1 MQGGMILVLIITQL
15 LFPFSFFLSKEPF
28 IRHSR
33 QNLALEMETQASS
46 TDNYDG
52 CKHSHCLKRLAL
64 SRFAVD
70 GNSTTCFLS
79 LKEYHPWFLVKL
91 DRYHPIAL
99 IHVVLGAV
107 DSERK
112 KRVFVGN

>member
-15 LFPFSFFLSKEPF
+15 LFLFSFFSSKEPF

-52 CKHSHCLKRLAL
+52 CKHNHCPKRLAL

-79 LKEYHPWFLVKL
+79 LKEHHPWFLVKL

-107 DSERK
+107 DNERK